1 MFAPMWDTLTIP
13 TVEEEI
19 LTEEGL
25 TEVPI
30 SMDTFDEGAT
40 VMDLRDCGYTEAEIS
55 NFFNEH
61 EEGGDDS
68 MEDDEKG
75 IDETQP
81 RIIKNKL
88 KKRLDGA
95 GCDSET
101 PLDIN

>member
-1 MFAPMWDTLTIP
+1 
-13 TVEEEI
+13 
-19 LTEEGL
+19 
-25 TEVPI
+25 
-30 SMDTFDEGAT
+30 
-40 VMDLRDCGYTEAEIS
+40 MDLRDCEYTEAEIS

-68 MEDDEKG
+68 MEDDEEG

-81 RIIKNKL
+81 VITVHRRRPSERIIKNKL
-88 KKRLDGA
+88 KKRLDGP